1 MINIHKMNCCLKSN
15 KPSELYKINVSC
27 DLSISASFFKCI
39 NDTLFTQ
46 LDNRMKIKSLA
57 ICSAREFELLHKY
70 VHFDVF

>member
-1 MINIHKMNCCLKSN
+1 MNYCLKSN

-27 DLSISASFFKCI
+27 DLSISASYLFIYFFKCI